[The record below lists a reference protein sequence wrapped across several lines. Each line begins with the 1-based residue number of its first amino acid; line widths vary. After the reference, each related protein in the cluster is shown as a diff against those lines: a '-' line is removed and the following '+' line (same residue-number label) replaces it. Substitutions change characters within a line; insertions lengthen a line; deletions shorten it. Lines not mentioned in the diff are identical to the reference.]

1 MEDGQE
7 YDSSS
12 ENTMYDAKVDV
23 ATQQVVN
30 KNEVSAAYNLFSQ
43 NEDVLVKEGTEDV
56 AANDYLPREDDVK
69 SDQPSPQYLGYYPM
83 PRLEFMKF

>member
-23 ATQQVVN
+23 ATEQVVN
-30 KNEVSAAYNLFSQ
+30 KNKVSAAYNLFSQ

-56 AANDYLPREDDVK
+56 ENTHHLDT
-69 SDQPSPQYLGYYPM
+69 DQSAGFVLHSNQL
-83 PRLEFMKF
+83 RL